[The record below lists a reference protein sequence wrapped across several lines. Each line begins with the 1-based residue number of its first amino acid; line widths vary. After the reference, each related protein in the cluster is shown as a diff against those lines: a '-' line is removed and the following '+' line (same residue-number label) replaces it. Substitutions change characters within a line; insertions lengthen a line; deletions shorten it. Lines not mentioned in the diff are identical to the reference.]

1 MQFKKIEKSKLKGC
15 SKSRL
20 TYVRRHE
27 LETGNG
33 SGRVSIWRKKIR
45 KWKWKNEDKFRKVKK
60 SCREDRK
67 IEDRRIIR
75 RQKRY
80 LNTQVGRK
88 LEDRKEARQKDKR
101 KFRQLWMPAFKIG
114 KEDKIKTK
122 RLDKVKS
129 QK

>member
-15 SKSRL
+15 YKSRL
-20 TYVRRHE
+20 TYEGMSWKRGMEVVGLVFGERRF
-27 LETGNG
+27 
-33 SGRVSIWRKKIR
+33 R

>member
-1 MQFKKIEKSKLKGC
+1 MKGRY
-15 SKSRL
+15 KSRL
-20 TYVRRHE
+20 SHVRRHE

-33 SGRVSIWRKKIR
+33 SGRVSILRKKIR

-88 LEDRKEARQKDKR
+88 LEDTKKAR
-101 KFRQLWMPAFKIG
+101 
-114 KEDKIKTK
+114 
-122 RLDKVKS
+122 
-129 QK
+129 

>member
-1 MQFKKIEKSKLKGC
+1 MKGRY
-15 SKSRL
+15 KSRL
-20 TYVRRHE
+20 SHVRRHE

-80 LNTQVGRK
+80 LSTQVGRK
-88 LEDRKEARQKDKR
+88 LEDRKKSKIERQKEVQTTLDASIQD
-101 KFRQLWMPAFKIG
+101 RQ
-114 KEDKIKTK
+114 
-122 RLDKVKS
+122 RR
-129 QK
+129 